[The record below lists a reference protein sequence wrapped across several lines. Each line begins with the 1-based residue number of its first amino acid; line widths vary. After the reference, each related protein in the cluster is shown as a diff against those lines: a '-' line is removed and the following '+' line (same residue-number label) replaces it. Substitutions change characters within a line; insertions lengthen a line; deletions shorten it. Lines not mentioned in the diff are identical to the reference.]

1 LFERYCF
8 RIEIFLELLIIF
20 AYNKYMRIS
29 LKAEYAVRAVLDLA
43 LHAPTEGGTPASE
56 VAQRTGV
63 PETFLK
69 AILRDL
75 RKAGLITSKRGPEG
89 GHWLARDPARL
100 TIGAIVEVIDGPFS
114 DSSAKARGGRT
125 PVERC
130 LSSLWSEVADAVNGV
145 LAHVTLEDLRRRTGA
160 PEAPDY
166 TI

>member
-1 LFERYCF
+1 M
-8 RIEIFLELLIIF
+8 IFT
-20 AYNKYMRIS
+20 YNGRMRIS

-56 VAQRTGV
+56 MARRTGV

-100 TIGAIVEVIDGPFS
+100 TIGAIVETIDGPFS
-114 DSSAKARGGRT
+114 DSTAKARGGRT
-125 PVERC
+125 PEERC
-130 LSSLWSEVADAVNGV
+130 LSSLWGEVAGAVRDV
-145 LAHVTLEDLRRRTGA
+145 LANVTLEDLRRRTGA
-160 PEAPDY
+160 PVALDY
-166 TI
+166 AI